1 MVPLYLNYLL
11 NLSFDRVRMESI
23 TGGKTVQI
31 NLENVVQLVHIEFQI
46 LCVEYT
52 QNVWI
57 ANVAR

>member
-1 MVPLYLNYLL
+1 
-11 NLSFDRVRMESI
+11 MESI

>member
-1 MVPLYLNYLL
+1 
-11 NLSFDRVRMESI
+11 MESI

-52 QNVWI
+52 HNVWI

>member
-1 MVPLYLNYLL
+1 
-11 NLSFDRVRMESI
+11 MESI

-31 NLENVVQLVHIEFQI
+31 NLENVVQLVHIEFGI